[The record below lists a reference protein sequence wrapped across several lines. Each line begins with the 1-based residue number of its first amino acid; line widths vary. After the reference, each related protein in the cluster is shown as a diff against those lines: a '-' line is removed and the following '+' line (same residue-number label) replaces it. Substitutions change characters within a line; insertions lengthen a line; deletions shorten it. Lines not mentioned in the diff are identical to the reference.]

1 MKYRLILGCF
11 LVTFILA
18 LTACGSSTASST
30 TSPAQSTPSGA
41 QNVQV
46 TITDTAMMSSS
57 LSTFAPGMPYHFVV
71 TNSGHVPYVFMMAT
85 MGMSMEHMSIEQMH
99 HAALYMFDQ
108 VAPGETRAFDYT
120 FAQSAV
126 GGRFEFTC
134 YPLGHVEMRTQFPF
148 IVNAHQ

>member
-1 MKYRLILGCF
+1 MKYRLILGFF

-18 LTACGSSTASST
+18 LTACGSST
-30 TSPAQSTPSGA
+30 PSGA

-46 TITDTAMMSSS
+46 TITDTTMMSS

-71 TNSGHVPYVFMMAT
+71 TNSGHVPYAFMMAP
-85 MGMSMEHMSIEQMH
+85 MGMSMEHMSIDQMH

-108 VAPGETRAFDYT
+108 MAPGETRAFDYM

-126 GGRFEFTC
+126 GGRFAFTC
-134 YPLGHVEMRTQFPF
+134 YPLGHVEMRMLFPF
-148 IVNAHQ
+148 MVNAHQ